1 MFNLH
6 VLMFSY
12 YGNKN
17 SLPSQSLLEQNLF
30 LRYYSYFYARQ
41 EGKIF
46 LNSGEEPT
54 FVLSKYI

>member
-1 MFNLH
+1 
-6 VLMFSY
+6 MFSY

-17 SLPSQSLLEQNLF
+17 SLPSQSLLDQNLF
-30 LRYYSYFYARQ
+30 LRYYSYFYVRG